1 MIEVSHL
8 SRTFGR
14 NQAITDVSFSIK
26 QGEIVG
32 FLGPNGAGKTTTL
45 RILTGYLPPS
55 TGTVKVAGF
64 DIQTQSL
71 QARQRIGY
79 MPETAPLYKQMT
91 VLSFLRYFGSLH
103 QMDRAYREARI
114 SDVLDICQITDLANT
129 QISKLSKGY
138 RQLVSIARA
147 ILHEPDVLILDEPTI
162 GIDVRH
168 AVKIREMIQS
178 LGKHH
183 TVLLSSHLL
192 HEVSM
197 VCEKVIIINKGR
209 IVAMDTVKGLSDIL
223 GNVRHF
229 EIEAGGDWQDIKTAM
244 ESIHGVA
251 SIMVEGEG
259 SVRTFK
265 VVCESG
271 MDIRAEVSNIV
282 VSRGYKLI
290 GLKESET
297 SLEDI
302 FLKFTQSKKDR

>member
-55 TGTVKVAGF
+55 TGTAKIAGF
-64 DIQTQSL
+64 DIQAQSL
-71 QARQRIGY
+71 QARQHIGY
-79 MPETAPLYKQMT
+79 MPESAPLYKYMT
-91 VLSFLRYFGSLH
+91 VMSFLQYFGSLH
-103 QMDRAYREARI
+103 QMDRAHREARI
-114 SDVLDICQITDLANT
+114 ADVMDICEITDFAKT
-129 QISKLSKGY
+129 QIGKLSKGY
-138 RQLVSIARA
+138 RQLVSIAKA

-168 AVKIREMIQS
+168 AVRIREMIQS
-178 LGKHH
+178 LGKRH

-197 VCEKVIIINKGR
+197 ICEKVIIINQGR
-209 IVAMDTVKGLSDIL
+209 IVAMDSVKGLSEIL
-223 GNVRHF
+223 NDVRHF
-229 EIEAGGDWQDIKTAM
+229 EIEAGGDWQDIKASM
-244 ESIHGVA
+244 ESIHGVTRVT
-251 SIMVEGEG
+251 VEGEG
-259 SVRTFK
+259 SVRIFT
-265 VVCESG
+265 VACSSG
-271 MDIRAEVSNIV
+271 VDIRDDLSNIV
-282 VSRGYKLI
+282 VSRGYQLR
-290 GLKESET
+290 GLKEKET

-302 FLKFTQSKKDR
+302 FLRLTRSKKEA